1 MSIQCKRLL
10 SLLLAVLL
18 VMGLPF
24 SAMAASIDD
33 TSPVTEPET
42 TEPET
47 TPDVTEPVTTE
58 PGATEPTSAE
68 TEPLETEPESTEPE
82 ETESVNTLSA
92 EHQRILDE
100 LPQAIKGDD
109 PEHPYPYGVP
119 VDNLFPEEVQR
130 RAMMRANM
138 AAIPEEMY
146 DNAIL
151 RALEYTGFDVQWLK
165 DKAAE
170 MVEHK
175 IYPKVPGADGKMVDD
190 KSKPFTIVM
199 KPQTFMG
206 IKKAVIMEFFTDK
219 KQKAKTF
226 LDEVA
231 DL

>member
-58 PGATEPTSAE
+58 PEATEPTSAE

-92 EHQRILDE
+92 EHQLISDA
-100 LPQAIKGDD
+100 LPKAVIGDD

-119 VDNLFPEEVQR
+119 VVTFP
-130 RAMMRANM
+130 
-138 AAIPEEMY
+138 
-146 DNAIL
+146 
-151 RALEYTGFDVQWLK
+151 
-165 DKAAE
+165 
-170 MVEHK
+170 
-175 IYPKVPGADGKMVDD
+175 
-190 KSKPFTIVM
+190 
-199 KPQTFMG
+199 
-206 IKKAVIMEFFTDK
+206 
-219 KQKAKTF
+219 
-226 LDEVA
+226 VA
-231 DL
+231 RIGR

>member
-1 MSIQCKRLL
+1 MASASPAGAIFHSQRKEVCRLSIQCKRLL

-58 PGATEPTSAE
+58 PEATEPTSAE

-109 PEHPYPYGVP
+109 PEHPYPYP
-119 VDNLFPEEVQR
+119 IRLP
-130 RAMMRANM
+130 
-138 AAIPEEMY
+138 
-146 DNAIL
+146 
-151 RALEYTGFDVQWLK
+151 
-165 DKAAE
+165 
-170 MVEHK
+170 
-175 IYPKVPGADGKMVDD
+175 
-190 KSKPFTIVM
+190 
-199 KPQTFMG
+199 
-206 IKKAVIMEFFTDK
+206 
-219 KQKAKTF
+219 
-226 LDEVA
+226 
-231 DL
+231 